1 MHVNPQGKEKGF
13 ALFFNPTDE
22 VITRKI
28 DLPLYYTG
36 LTETARIR
44 EQEGSSVE
52 YRLGRDYSV
61 QLDVTIP
68 ANGYTWYVIE

>member
-1 MHVNPQGKEKGF
+1 MHVNPKGKEKGF
-13 ALFFNPTDE
+13 ALFFNPTDKA
-22 VITRKI
+22 ITRRI

-44 EQEGSSVE
+44 EKEGRAVK

-68 ANGYTWYVIE
+68 AKGYTWYVIE